1 VPPACAH
8 ISPSAH
14 AAAEVLLV
22 WPLSRMHTCPG
33 LQSVNGMPC
42 SFAFGGRG
50 IYFGGKDVLVSE
62 LSGAFAITA
71 ETDKADRHGVFKSAR
86 ISVQFGGAH
95 LASAQRYWGEVTP
108 LSVWTAP
115 HNYAWNHLLCR
126 VPVISMHVLHLLGD
140 C

>member
-1 VPPACAH
+1 MQHVHACPLQHMHQQKHCLFGHFLAC
-8 ISPSAH
+8 IL
-14 AAAEVLLV
+14 VLV
-22 WPLSRMHTCPG
+22 QC
-33 LQSVNGMPC
+33 VNGMPC

-95 LASAQRYWGEVTP
+95 LSSAQRYWV
-108 LSVWTAP
+108 
-115 HNYAWNHLLCR
+115 
-126 VPVISMHVLHLLGD
+126 
-140 C
+140 